1 MTENKKTQGN
11 FLLRYKF
18 AFKRGAATPRKLKG
32 VTRVCWLEPPAED
45 CPQAAFLG
53 TDRGADKCRHAELVI
68 TDEINKLSDGQT
80 LSANKQLVVDLI
92 YIIALGKPV
101 VTATAWR
108 MAGGRPNDVAASDIL
123 RHVALATGEY
133 RDIIAYFAGA
143 RSAGSHA
150 FPRPRSL
157 PLPSAQQQARRT
169 ALRNPVT
176 TIQSQPL
183 ATSRQVR
190 RQTTPPPP
198 SPGRTANS

>member
-18 AFKRGAATPRKLKG
+18 AFKRGAATPRKLEG

-53 TDRGADKCRHAELVI
+53 TARGAEKCRHAELVI

-123 RHVALATGEY
+123 RHVALATGEGQPVRKFSY
-133 RDIIAYFAGA
+133 TRNFRYGHTDVVGALTRIAGIPHSRWRVVESAIGCRTLPQLVDQLLEMRCVENTLGKKWCAA
-143 RSAGSHA
+143 R
-150 FPRPRSL
+150 
-157 PLPSAQQQARRT
+157 
-169 ALRNPVT
+169 
-176 TIQSQPL
+176 
-183 ATSRQVR
+183 
-190 RQTTPPPP
+190 
-198 SPGRTANS
+198 